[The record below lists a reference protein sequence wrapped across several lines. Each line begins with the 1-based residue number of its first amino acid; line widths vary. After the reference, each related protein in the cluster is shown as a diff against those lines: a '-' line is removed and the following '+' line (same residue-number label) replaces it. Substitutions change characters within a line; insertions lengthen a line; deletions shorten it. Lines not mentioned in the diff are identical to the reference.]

1 VTATLPQ
8 AAAFAGWASA
18 WLRGEVSADQ
28 IGPHLGPGVHVVVG
42 APGADGAEPLALGLG
57 RLRALGLL
65 AVTPSLPAPGDPV
78 GLAGPPPFN
87 AAALEAGGAVLLAG
101 TGIGALPVQVGGAV
115 EWRCAPAQDALPPDP
130 GEADRL
136 LRSTLLAVTQRLVDL
151 DVASWQPDIPDAL
164 MNLRHRAS
172 PPLPPSYDGRRR
184 EIIDR
189 ALLCLEIVA
198 LAGGVEPGAVTA
210 AEMEQR
216 RVALTDLDRAA
227 RLALVA
233 HCR

>member
-8 AAAFAGWASA
+8 AAALAAWGSA
-18 WLRGEVSADQ
+18 WLRGEVSVDE
-28 IGPHLGPGVHVVVG
+28 IGRHLGPAVDVLIG

-57 RLRALGLL
+57 RLRGLGLRS
-65 AVTPSLPAPGDPV
+65 VTPSLPAPGDPV
-78 GLAGPPPFN
+78 GLAGPPAFN
-87 AAALEAGGAVLLAG
+87 AAALDAGGAVLLTG
-101 TGIGALPVQVGGAV
+101 TALGAVPVQVGGAV
-115 EWRCAPAQDALPPDP
+115 EWRCAPAHEPLPLVP
-130 GEADRL
+130 GEADQL
-136 LRSTLLAVTQRLVDL
+136 LRRTLLEVTQRLVEL

-184 EIIDR
+184 ETVDR

-198 LAGGVEPGAVTA
+198 LAGVAEPGAVTA

-216 RVALTDLDRAA
+216 RAALTDLDRAA
-227 RLALVA
+227 RRALVA